1 MKNFRKFGALAASI
15 IVSLTMAT
23 FSGQAVAQQQTG
35 LLANQVTL
43 HGAGEGKTVDVS
55 GLRYISF
62 ASNDAYVIKKT
73 GAKVYGS
80 MYLNKVQNLAAWKN
94 YVAVTP
100 LLYLN
105 TQGVDVDC
113 INYQTVLEFAA
124 GTEVRNDNCSLRDR
138 IKSQS
143 DTTQ

>member
-1 MKNFRKFGALAASI
+1 MFKRIIAAAFIAAIAIS
-15 IVSLTMAT
+15 A
-23 FSGQAVAQQQTG
+23 QAQQQTG
-35 LLANQVTL
+35 LLVNQIPL

-62 ASNDAYVIKKT
+62 ASNDTYVIKKN
-73 GAKVYGS
+73 GAKVAGS
-80 MYLNKVQNLAAWKN
+80 MYLGKVQNMPAWKD

-105 TQGVDVDC
+105 TRGVDVDC
-113 INYQTVLEFAA
+113 VNYQTILEFAG